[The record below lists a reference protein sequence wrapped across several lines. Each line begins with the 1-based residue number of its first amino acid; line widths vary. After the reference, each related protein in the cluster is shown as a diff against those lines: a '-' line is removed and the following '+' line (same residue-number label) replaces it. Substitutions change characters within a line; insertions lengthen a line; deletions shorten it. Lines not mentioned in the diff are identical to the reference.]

1 MTTDEYEGSIPS
13 LVTKQIKL
21 IKMSKETQNINLAE
35 SKALNIPV
43 FMWRFCAYKTEKDYE
58 SGEHYFVKDFLKH
71 HKMKNYSAKHS
82 KKEKPRHADYCSMYW
97 KIEC

>member
-21 IKMSKETQNINLAE
+21 IKMSKETQNIDLAE

-43 FMWRFCAYKTEKDYE
+43 FMWREQNISQT
-58 SGEHYFVKDFLKH
+58 GVQQTYFNLVKVANRSINQGTNAKYTRFYVAFL
-71 HKMKNYSAKHS
+71 
-82 KKEKPRHADYCSMYW
+82 RLQD
-97 KIEC
+97 

>member
-13 LVTKQIKL
+13 LVTNLKL
-21 IKMSKETQNINLAE
+21 NIM

-71 HKMKNYSAKHS
+71 HEMKNYSAKHS